1 MVMRLGKNGDSLLT
15 YQASPIQM
23 ELFHSTYNCFCCAQ
37 LVTWIDEVPFL
48 KHTFFSHKDTKRAD
62 VQDAFEKTFLKCQ
75 EMLGSEGHRLVRG
88 GHAWDH
94 REMSFF

>member
-1 MVMRLGKNGDSLLT
+1 
-15 YQASPIQM
+15 M